1 MLTLIQKRRPT
12 AAFLLCLSLLY
23 TYFWWVTE
31 VQWVVPTLNGTGP
44 LKGKIICLDAGHGGR
59 DPGAVAGRVLEKDIN
74 LDITKRVAVLLKKEG
89 ARPVLTRTR
98 DKNMAYRPFQGSLQL
113 AGLRERAHIAERSGG
128 HVFVSIHCNS
138 EAEGKYSGPQTF
150 YERGNSRSAQLA
162 RLIQEE
168 LVQVRSTGRQA
179 IPGDYYL
186 LSSARSPA
194 VIVEVGF
201 LSHARDRSLLT
212 SPPFRQQVAEAIARG
227 ILRYFRE

>member
-1 MLTLIQKRRPT
+1 M
-12 AAFLLCLSLLY
+12 AAFLLCISLLY
-23 TYFWWVTE
+23 TYFWWVAE
-31 VQWVVPTLNGTGP
+31 VQWVVPTLSGSGP

-59 DPGAVAGRVLEKDIN
+59 DPGAVAGRLVEKEIN
-74 LDITKRVAVLLKKEG
+74 LDLAKRVAVLLKKEG
-89 ARPVLTRTR
+89 ARIILTRTR

-128 HVFVSIHCNS
+128 HIFVSIHCNS

-150 YERGNSRSAQLA
+150 YERGNSQSAKLA

-179 IPGDYYL
+179 VPGDYYL
-186 LSSARSPA
+186 LSSVKCPA

-201 LSHARDRSLLT
+201 ISHARDRSLL
-212 SPPFRQQVAEAIARG
+212 SSSSFRRQIAQAITQG
-227 ILRYFRE
+227 IMRYFME